1 MKGMNEI
8 SLNGDFCWN
17 VWLGFLTRGLRGEFE
32 QDRFGWND
40 LNEKVRM
47 ERFFKITLGDFL
59 GDFSVE
65 LFRLYI

>member
-1 MKGMNEI
+1 MNEI
-8 SLNGDFCWN
+8 SLDGRIRMR
-17 VWLGFLTRGLRGEFE
+17 FLTKGLRGKFE
-32 QDRFGWND
+32 QGRFGWND